1 MGFNELT
8 KGLTILKSIDILKKS
23 NSNTRKKK
31 IIVEVQAEYQ
41 RDKDYTF
48 NISLLSHPEAFS

>member
-1 MGFNELT
+1 MSWLR
-8 KGLTILKSIDILKKS
+8 GLKILKSIDILKKS
-23 NSNTRKKK
+23 NSNTKKK
-31 IIVEVQAEYQ
+31 KIVEVQAEYQ